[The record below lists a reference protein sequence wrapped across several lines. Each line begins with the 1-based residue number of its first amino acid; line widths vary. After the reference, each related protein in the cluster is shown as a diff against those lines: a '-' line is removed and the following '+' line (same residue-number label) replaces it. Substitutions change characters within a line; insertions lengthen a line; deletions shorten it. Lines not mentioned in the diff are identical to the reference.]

1 MPVLTPRVYRCW
13 RFAVWP
19 CLFASFVVVVLL
31 CAPPPASA
39 MEGSVEFSGDL
50 LGAGGVP
57 VPGASIKLTAPSLS
71 YTTTT
76 GEHGEFASTLGPGPY
91 KLEVEGNGL
100 DTTAVPQVFYLRRA
114 PSTIAG
120 NLTEN
125 LQLPFHQLTVKTVDA
140 NGVVPDV
147 KVGGGGFPGISH
159 KTTPPANSPRVSPR
173 KKWTRRAPSPPT
185 PKGRPRSRSPD
196 SLLRHSNRDATRRNR
211 PTVDR
216 ILRQ

>member
-1 MPVLTPRVYRCW
+1 MDREETREVQLNGY
-13 RFAVWP
+13 
-19 CLFASFVVVVLL
+19 
-31 CAPPPASA
+31 
-39 MEGSVEFSGDL
+39 VEFLGDL

-71 YTTTT
+71 YTTTIM
-76 GEHGEFASTLGPGPY
+76 EHGEFAFTLGPGPY

-114 PSTIAG
+114 PITIAG

-147 KVGGGGFPGISH
+147 KVGGGGFGYFL
-159 KTTPPANSPRVSPR
+159 
-173 KKWTRRAPSPPT
+173 RR
-185 PKGRPRSRSPD
+185 RPRQRTRPGCLRGRNGHVEHRHHQRRRGGHAPD
-196 SLLRHSNRDATRRNR
+196 RGLLLRHSNRDTTRRNR
-211 PTVDR
+211 LTSPT